1 MELTWPW
8 TQMVICALWPTK
20 LVYHVVKIA
29 LNISAVLMCT
39 VRCSSSK
46 GSSSSFGDVCVAI
59 TTATRKDESQSRKT
73 KSKPLAEARV
83 GSDIV
88 KPGMGF

>member
-1 MELTWPW
+1 
-8 TQMVICALWPTK
+8 MVICALLPTK
-20 LVYHVVKIA
+20 QVYHVVKIV

-59 TTATRKDESQSRKT
+59 TTATRKGESQNRKT
-73 KSKPLAEARV
+73 KSKPLSEAWM
-83 GSDIV
+83 GSEIV